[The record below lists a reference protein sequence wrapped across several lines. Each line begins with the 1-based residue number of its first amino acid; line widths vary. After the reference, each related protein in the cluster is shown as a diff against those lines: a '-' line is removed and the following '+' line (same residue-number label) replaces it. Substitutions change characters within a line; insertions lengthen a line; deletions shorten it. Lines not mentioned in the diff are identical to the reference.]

1 MQSFNT
7 PDMIFS
13 VQELITFLSGSAT
26 LLPGTVIL
34 TGTPPGGGTVK
45 TPPRFLQG
53 GGRMVTTI
61 SGSGSRVNT
70 VAEEEV
76 YSVCP

>member
-13 VQELITFLSGSAT
+13 VQELITFLSASVT

-34 TGTPPGGGTVK
+34 TGTPPGVGAAK
-45 TPPRFLQG
+45 TPPRFLQVG
-53 GGRMVTTI
+53 DRMVTTI
-61 SGSGSRVNT
+61 SGIGSLVNT
-70 VAEEEV
+70 VQKEEV
-76 YSVCP
+76 